1 MILTKNWCKINH
13 FAEPES
19 EKNTGKDMDIN
30 NMDFN
35 YVFAIHSDEEEILPL
50 TISEISEEQHKDK
63 ALQQQIKSS

>member
-1 MILTKNWCKINH
+1 
-13 FAEPES
+13 
-19 EKNTGKDMDIN
+19 MDIN

-50 TISEISEEQHKDK
+50 TISEISEEQHKDE